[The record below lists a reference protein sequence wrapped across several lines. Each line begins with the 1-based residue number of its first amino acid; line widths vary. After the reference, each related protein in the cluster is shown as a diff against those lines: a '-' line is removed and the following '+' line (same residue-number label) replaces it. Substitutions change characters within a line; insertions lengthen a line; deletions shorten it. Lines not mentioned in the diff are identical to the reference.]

1 MGGAM
6 SIVDRRYVVV
16 SPDQATAAGFDT
28 PEGAETAALAFGDGA
43 HVVDTGGTPY
53 HPAVM
58 KVESG
63 VLGYEGYG
71 ALDGRAGPDS
81 NLIEGAKKSHAAVV
95 RAFLARGGHADAA
108 DDTGGTVLHWA
119 VAGGSEVVVRMLIDA
134 GAPVDA
140 ADGGGTTPLMVAE
153 KKGKDGIAD
162 LLRQAGA

>member
-6 SIVDRRYVVV
+6 TIVDRRYVVV

-43 HVVDTGGTPY
+43 HVVDTEGTPY

-58 KVESG
+58 KVEGG

-71 ALDGRAGPDS
+71 AVDGRASPDS
-81 NLIEGAKKSHAAVV
+81 NLIEGAKKGHEAVV
-95 RAFLARGGHADAA
+95 RAFLARGGGADAC
-108 DDTGGTVLHWA
+108 DNNGGTALHWA
-119 VAGGSEVVVRMLIDA
+119 VAGGSEAVIRMLIAA

-140 ADGGGTTPLMVAE
+140 TDGGGTTPLMVAE
-153 KKGKDGIAD
+153 KKGKDAIAD
-162 LLRQAGA
+162 LLRSYS

>member
-1 MGGAM
+1 MTT
-6 SIVDRRYVVV
+6 VDRRYVVV
-16 SPDQATAAGFDT
+16 SPDRATAAGFDT

-58 KVESG
+58 KVEG
-63 VLGYEGYG
+63 GALGYQGYG
-71 ALDGRAGPDS
+71 AVDGRASLDS
-81 NLIEGAKKSHAAVV
+81 NLIEGAKKGHAAVV
-95 RAFLARGGHADAA
+95 RAFLARGGRADAA
-108 DDTGGTVLHWA
+108 DDSGGTALHWA
-119 VAGGSEVVVRMLIDA
+119 VAGGGEAVVRMLIAA

-153 KKGKDGIAD
+153 KKGKGAIAD